1 LTISERDR
9 RYAAEPKEPEEEV
22 MSDLTNQVMS
32 HLDDQRIQAIASQ
45 LGIDPNQAE
54 TAIQQAMPLLIGGL
68 ARNAQTEQGAGALH
82 SALGDHAGND
92 VGSILGS
99 VLGGGGSGNSG
110 LGNGMAILG
119 HIFGAR
125 QDQAAQ
131 GLGQQTGLGSQ
142 NAGQLLAILAP
153 VVMGVLGNM
162 SQRQGMTTSGLGSV
176 LGQEAQR
183 IGTGGAG
190 GLLGAVFDQDGDGK
204 FGLGDVLKMGE
215 GLLGSRGRA

>member
-1 LTISERDR
+1 
-9 RYAAEPKEPEEEV
+9 
-22 MSDLTNQVMS
+22 MSDLTNQVMG
-32 HLDDQRIQAIASQ
+32 HLDDQRIRAIASQ
-45 LGIDPNQAE
+45 LGVDPSQAQS
-54 TAIQQAMPLLIGGL
+54 AIQQAMPLLLGGL
-68 ARNAQTEQGAGALH
+68 ARNAQTDAGAGALH

-99 VLGGGGSGNSG
+99 VLGGGGGG
-110 LGNGMAILG
+110 LGNGTAILG

-131 GLGQQTGLGSQ
+131 GLGQQTGLGAQ

-162 SQRQGMTTSGLGSV
+162 SQRQGMSASGLGSV

-190 GLLGAVFDQDGDGK
+190 GLLGSVFDQDGDGK

-215 GLLGSRGRA
+215 GLLGARGRV

>member
-1 LTISERDR
+1 MLRIRTAVMEGQ
-9 RYAAEPKEPEEEV
+9 V
-22 MSDLTNQVMS
+22 MSDLTNQVMG
-32 HLDDQRIQAIASQ
+32 HLDDQRIQAIAQQ
-45 LGIDPNQAE
+45 LGIDPSQAE

-68 ARNAQTEQGAGALH
+68 ARNAQTDDGAGALH
-82 SALGDHAGND
+82 SALGDHAGSD

-99 VLGGGGSGNSG
+99 VLVGGGGG
-110 LGNGMAILG
+110 LNNGTAILG

-131 GLGQQTGLGSQ
+131 GLGQQSGLGSQ

-162 SQRQGMTTSGLGSV
+162 SQRQGMNASGLGSV

-183 IGTGGAG
+183 IGGSNAG
-190 GLLGAVFDQDGDGK
+190 GLLGAVFDQDGDGR
-204 FGLGDVLKMGE
+204 FGISDVLKMGE

>member
-1 LTISERDR
+1 
-9 RYAAEPKEPEEEV
+9 
-22 MSDLTNQVMS
+22 MSDLTNQVMG
-32 HLDDQRIQAIASQ
+32 HLDDQRIQAIAQQ
-45 LGIDPNQAE
+45 LGIDPAQAE
-54 TAIQQAMPLLIGGL
+54 SAIQQAMPLLIGGL
-68 ARNAQTEQGAGALH
+68 ARNAQTDQGAGALH

-99 VLGGGGSGNSG
+99 VLGGGGG

-162 SQRQGMTTSGLGSV
+162 SQRQGMSASGLGSV

-183 IGTGGAG
+183 IGSGGAG
-190 GLLGAVFDQDGDGK
+190 GLLGAVFDQDGDGR
-204 FGLGDVLKMGE
+204 FGLGDVLRMGE

>member
-1 LTISERDR
+1 
-9 RYAAEPKEPEEEV
+9 
-22 MSDLTNQVMS
+22 MSDLTNQVMG

-45 LGIDPNQAE
+45 LGVDPAE
-54 TAIQQAMPLLIGGL
+54 AESAIQQAMPLLIGGL
-68 ARNAQTEQGAGALH
+68 ARNAQTDQGAGALH

-92 VGSILGS
+92 IGSILGS
-99 VLGGGGSGNSG
+99 VLGGGGGGAG

-125 QDQAAQ
+125 QNQAAQ

-153 VVMGVLGNM
+153 VVMSVLGNM
-162 SQRQGMTTSGLGSV
+162 SQRQGMSASGLGSV

-190 GLLGAVFDQDGDGK
+190 GLLGSVFDQDGDGK

-215 GLLGSRGRA
+215 GLLGSRGRV

>member
-1 LTISERDR
+1 
-9 RYAAEPKEPEEEV
+9 
-22 MSDLTNQVMS
+22 MSDLANQVMS
-32 HLDDQRIQAIASQ
+32 HLDGQRIQAIASQ
-45 LGIDPNQAE
+45 LGVDPAE
-54 TAIQQAMPLLIGGL
+54 AESAIQQAMPLLIGGL
-68 ARNAQTEQGAGALH
+68 ARNAQTDQGAGALH

-99 VLGGGGSGNSG
+99 VLGGGG
-110 LGNGMAILG
+110 LGTGMAILG

-153 VVMGVLGNM
+153 VVMSVLGNM
-162 SQRQGMTTSGLGSV
+162 SQRQGMTASGLGGV

-183 IGTGGAG
+183 IGAGGAG
-190 GLLGAVFDQDGDGK
+190 
-204 FGLGDVLKMGE
+204 

>member
-1 LTISERDR
+1 
-9 RYAAEPKEPEEEV
+9 
-22 MSDLTNQVMS
+22 MSDLTNQVMG
-32 HLDDQRIQAIASQ
+32 HLDGQRIQAIASQ
-45 LGIDPNQAE
+45 LGVDPAE
-54 TAIQQAMPLLIGGL
+54 AESAIQQAMPLLIGGL
-68 ARNAQTEQGAGALH
+68 ARNAQTDQGAGALH

-99 VLGGGGSGNSG
+99 VLGGGGAGGG
-110 LGNGMAILG
+110 LNNGMAILG

-162 SQRQGMTTSGLGSV
+162 SQRQGMSAGGLGSV

-183 IGTGGAG
+183 IGGTNAG

-215 GLLGSRGRA
+215 GLLGNRGRV

>member
-1 LTISERDR
+1 M
-9 RYAAEPKEPEEEV
+9 EEKV
-22 MSDLTNQVMS
+22 MSDLTNQVMG
-32 HLDDQRIQAIASQ
+32 HLDDQRIQAIAQQ
-45 LGIDPNQAE
+45 LGVDPSEAE
-54 TAIQQAMPLLIGGL
+54 SAIKQAMPLLIGGL
-68 ARNAQTEQGAGALH
+68 ARNAQTDEGAGALH
-82 SALGDHAGND
+82 SALGDHAGTD

-99 VLGGGGSGNSG
+99 VLGGGGG
-110 LGNGMAILG
+110 LGNGAAILG

-153 VVMGVLGNM
+153 VVMGVLGNAT
-162 SQRQGMTTSGLGSV
+162 QRQGMNASGLGSV

-183 IGTGGAG
+183 IGTGSAG

>member
-1 LTISERDR
+1 M
-9 RYAAEPKEPEEEV
+9 EENV
-22 MSDLTNQVMS
+22 MSDLTNQVMG
-32 HLDDQRIQAIASQ
+32 HLDDARIQAIATQ
-45 LGIDPNQAE
+45 LGVDPSEAE
-54 TAIQQAMPLLIGGL
+54 NAIRQAMPLLIGGL
-68 ARNAQTEQGAGALH
+68 ARNASTDEGAGALH

-92 VGSILGS
+92 IGSVLGS
-99 VLGGGGSGNSG
+99 VLGGGGNGAS
-110 LGNGMAILG
+110 NGMAILG

-153 VVMGVLGNM
+153 VVMSVLGNM
-162 SQRQGMTTSGLGSV
+162 TQRQGMSASGLGGV

-215 GLLGSRGRA
+215 GLLGARGRV

>member
-1 LTISERDR
+1 M
-9 RYAAEPKEPEEEV
+9 EEKV
-22 MSDLTNQVMS
+22 MSDLTNQVMG

-45 LGIDPNQAE
+45 LGIDPSQAE

-68 ARNAQTEQGAGALH
+68 ARNAQTDEGAGALH
-82 SALGDHAGND
+82 SALGDHAGMD

-99 VLGGGGSGNSG
+99 VLGGGGGGG
-110 LGNGMAILG
+110 LGNGAAILG

-162 SQRQGMTTSGLGSV
+162 SQRQGMSPSGLGSV

-183 IGTGGAG
+183 IGSSNAG
-190 GLLGAVFDQDGDGK
+190 GLLGSVFDQDGDGK
-204 FGLGDVLKMGE
+204 FGLSDVLKMGE
-215 GLLGSRGRA
+215 GLLGTRGRV

>member
-1 LTISERDR
+1 
-9 RYAAEPKEPEEEV
+9 
-22 MSDLTNQVMS
+22 MSDLTSQVMG

-45 LGIDPNQAE
+45 LGVDPAE
-54 TAIQQAMPLLIGGL
+54 AESAIQQAMPLLIGGL
-68 ARNAQTEQGAGALH
+68 ARNAQTDQGAGALH

-92 VGSILGS
+92 IGSILGS
-99 VLGGGGSGNSG
+99 VLGGGGGGG
-110 LGNGMAILG
+110 LNNGMAILG

-125 QDQAAQ
+125 QGQAAQ

-162 SQRQGMTTSGLGSV
+162 SQRQGMSASGLGGA

-183 IGTGGAG
+183 IGGGNA
-190 GLLGAVFDQDGDGK
+190 GLLGAVFDQDGDGQ
-204 FGLGDVLKMGE
+204 FGLSDVLKMGE
-215 GLLGSRGRA
+215 GLLGGSRGRV

>member
-1 LTISERDR
+1 
-9 RYAAEPKEPEEEV
+9 
-22 MSDLTNQVMS
+22 MSDLTNQVMG
-32 HLDDQRIQAIASQ
+32 HLDDQRIQAIAQQ
-45 LGIDPNQAE
+45 LGVDPSQAQS
-54 TAIQQAMPLLIGGL
+54 AIQQAMPLLIGGL
-68 ARNAQTEQGAGALH
+68 ARNAQTDEGAGALH
-82 SALGDHAGND
+82 SALGDHAGSD

-99 VLGGGGSGNSG
+99 VLGGGG
-110 LGNGMAILG
+110 LGNGGAILG

-162 SQRQGMTTSGLGSV
+162 SRRQGMSASGLGSV

-183 IGTGGAG
+183 IGGGNAG

>member
-1 LTISERDR
+1 
-9 RYAAEPKEPEEEV
+9 
-22 MSDLTNQVMS
+22 MSDLTNQVMG
-32 HLDDQRIQAIASQ
+32 HLDDQRIQAIAQQ
-45 LGIDPNQAE
+45 LGVDPSQAQS
-54 TAIQQAMPLLIGGL
+54 AIQQAMPLLIGGL
-68 ARNAQTEQGAGALH
+68 ARNAQTDDGAGALH
-82 SALGDHAGND
+82 SALGDHAGSD

-99 VLGGGGSGNSG
+99 VLGGGG
-110 LGNGMAILG
+110 LGNGGAILG

-162 SQRQGMTTSGLGSV
+162 SRRQGMSASGLGSV

-183 IGTGGAG
+183 IGGSNSG
-190 GLLGAVFDQDGDGK
+190 GLLGAVFDQDGDGR
-204 FGLGDVLKMGE
+204 FGISDVLKMGE

>member
-1 LTISERDR
+1 
-9 RYAAEPKEPEEEV
+9 
-22 MSDLTNQVMS
+22 MSDLTNQVMG

-45 LGIDPNQAE
+45 LGIDPSQAE

-92 VGSILGS
+92 IGSILGS
-99 VLGGGGSGNSG
+99 VLGGGGTGNGG

-190 GLLGAVFDQDGDGK
+190 SLLGAVFDQDGDGK